1 MIKFC
6 YFQNNE
12 NDISI
17 IIILKTENYLM
28 SYQPQQLQHTIKQVI
43 HGLVGR
49 EQLAELIILSIVAK
63 EHILVIGPPG
73 TAKSA
78 VVRRIAKAVQGQ
90 YFEYL
95 LGRFTEPT
103 ELFGAVDLKQ
113 LREGRVEVDTE
124 NMLPQAE
131 IVFLDEVFLGSTAIL
146 NTLLGIL
153 NERIFRKGHTQ
164 ITTPLK
170 VCIGASNSLPEDET
184 LAAFADRFLV
194 HLFVDS
200 VSDNFIEELLVGG
213 WQSEHLNFNQSPI
226 TLEQITLLSNDLSEV
241 NMDVVIPI
249 YAEAV
254 RLLRKNNIIL
264 SDRRTVKTLKL
275 IAAAAL
281 LNGRKQAQK
290 QDLWPLYYV
299 LPTLEC
305 QHKGQVI
312 LKDFFAIAQNSQLF
326 NAVEAA
332 SLQPLSRD
340 ERLIHEAESLLQLD
354 SASIDRLKFE
364 SLLREIDANYSI
376 DTISERLLAV
386 RKLLVQRVS

>member
-1 MIKFC
+1 
-6 YFQNNE
+6 
-12 NDISI
+12 
-17 IIILKTENYLM
+17 M

-305 QHKGQVI
+305 QQKGQVI

>member
-1 MIKFC
+1 V
-6 YFQNNE
+6 E
-12 NDISI
+12 
-17 IIILKTENYLM
+17 
-28 SYQPQQLQHTIKQVI
+28 YQPQQLRQTIQYVI
-43 HGLVGR
+43 QGLVGR

-63 EHILVIGPPG
+63 EHLLVIGPPG

-113 LREGRVEVDTE
+113 LREGRVEIDTQG
-124 NMLPQAE
+124 MLPQAD

-153 NERIFRKGHTQ
+153 NERVFRKGHTQ
-164 ITTPLK
+164 IETPLK

-184 LAAFADRFLV
+184 LSAFADRFLI

-200 VSDNFIEELLVGG
+200 VNDNFIEDLLAGG
-213 WQSEHLNFNQSPI
+213 WKSEHVNFEHDAI
-226 TLEQITLLSNDLSEV
+226 TLEQISALSNELSKVKMDL
-241 NMDVVIPI
+241 VIPVFAQAI
-249 YAEAV
+249 
-254 RLLRKNNIIL
+254 RLLRKNNIVL

-275 IAAAAL
+275 IAAASL
-281 LNGRKQAQK
+281 LNGRKQAEK

-299 LPTLEC
+299 LPTQES
-305 QHKGQVI
+305 QQKGQVI
-312 LKDFFAIAQNSQLF
+312 LKEFFAVSQNSQLF

-332 SLQPLSRD
+332 SLQPLARE
-340 ERLIHEAESLLQLD
+340 ERLILEAEALLQLEPTAVD
-354 SASIDRLKFE
+354 QLNIE

-376 DTISERLLAV
+376 DTISERLLTM
-386 RKLLVQRVS
+386 RKQLIQLVS